1 MDLRGIFMENK
12 VYDYWLYSLPA
23 IGRKTFM
30 KLQENGCDSFFL
42 YKCKQSE
49 LPDFL
54 SKKQK
59 DFIIKGKTR
68 TKESL
73 EKSFQ
78 KMEEQGI
85 FMTVF
90 GDADYPKKLS
100 VIQDAPAVLFYK
112 GKRPE
117 YLKKNI
123 AIIGARNCSEYG
135 KYVAKEFATCFARN
149 GIGVISGMANGID
162 GYAQQAALLAGGFSV
177 GVLGNGVN
185 VCYPTGNYGLYE
197 ELCQNGCVISE
208 YLPDESP
215 MAGYFPPRNRIISG
229 LADALVVVEA
239 KVKSGTL
246 ITVEMAL
253 EQGKEVF
260 VVPGRITDELSKGC
274 NKLLWEGA
282 IPAMEPEKVLECL
295 YGTQNDE
302 RITEGE
308 NVQKKQANAIQEHIL
323 SFLDVTP
330 VHINVLQEKTGLAME
345 VLYRELLE
353 LILENTVMQ
362 VGSNWYQ
369 IV

>member
-1 MDLRGIFMENK
+1 MENK
-12 VYDYWLYSLPA
+12 VYDYWLYGLPT
-23 IGRKTFM
+23 IGRKTFL
-30 KLQENGCDSFFL
+30 KLQETGCDSFFL
-42 YKCKQSE
+42 YKCDKSE

-59 DFIIKGKTR
+59 DFIMKGKTR
-68 TKESL
+68 SMASL
-73 EKSFQ
+73 EKSFE
-78 KMEEQGI
+78 KLEKKGI
-85 FMTVF
+85 FMTTF
-90 GDADYPKKLS
+90 GNADYPKRLS
-100 VIQDAPAVLFYK
+100 KIPDAPAVLFYK
-112 GKRPE
+112 GKRPDFV
-117 YLKKNI
+117 KKNI

-135 KYVAKEFATCFARN
+135 KHVAKKFAACFAKE

-162 GYAQQAALLAGGFSV
+162 GYAQQAALLADGFSV
-177 GVLGNGVN
+177 GVLGSGVN
-185 VCYPTGNYGLYE
+185 VCYPMENYGLYQK
-197 ELCQNGCVISE
+197 LCQDGCLISE
-208 YLPDESP
+208 YLPDEGP

-239 KVKSGTL
+239 KIKSGTL

-282 IPAMEPEKVLECL
+282 IPATEPEKVLESL
-295 YGTQNDE
+295 YGTQNVKQT
-302 RITEGE
+302 TEGGE
-308 NVQKKQANAIQEHIL
+308 VQKKGTNSVQEYIL

-330 VHINVLQEKTGLAME
+330 VHINVLQEKTGLTIE

-353 LILENTVMQ
+353 MILENMVMQ

-369 IV
+369 LV